1 MEELFAKFVSMAFDA
16 SVLLA
21 AAAIYGAIRATHRLG
36 VASHPVFRRAL
47 PILPEVLGVAAVV
60 SGAVPIA
67 AALPVGGKVAF
78 GLWTGYLA
86 GKFHKILGQT
96 ILGDDRAIERRVKKE
111 KEPGS

>member
-1 MEELFAKFVSMAFDA
+1 MEELFAKFTAMAFDA

-21 AAAIYGAIRATHRLG
+21 AASIYGAIRATHKLG
-36 VASHPVFRRAL
+36 VARHPIFRRAL
-47 PILPEVLGVAAVV
+47 PVLPEVLGVAAVV

-67 AALPVGGKVAF
+67 AALPIGGKVAF

-96 ILGDDRAIERRVKKE
+96 ILGDDRAIESRPSKNKE
-111 KEPGS
+111 KNS